1 MKMKIGGYTNPLV
14 VEKINQYKKQKMS
27 EKKLYYRLGHSEG
40 YVIMELSGCMEWI
53 KADVEEQF
61 NADMPEDEK
70 PVYMLAPI
78 WLTDEEYDALPES
91 EY

>member
-1 MKMKIGGYTNPLV
+1 
-14 VEKINQYKKQKMS
+14 MS

-53 KADVEEQF
+53 KADMEAGEYNENTPDF
-61 NADMPEDEK
+61 EK
-70 PVYMLAPI
+70 PEYTLEPM
-78 WLTDEEYDALPES
+78 WLTEEEYDALPES